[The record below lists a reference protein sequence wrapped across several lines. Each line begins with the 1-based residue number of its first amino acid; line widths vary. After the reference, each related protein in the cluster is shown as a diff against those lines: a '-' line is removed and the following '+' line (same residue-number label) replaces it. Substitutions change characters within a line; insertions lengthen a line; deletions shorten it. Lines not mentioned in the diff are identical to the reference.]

1 MSADNETILAEVNDA
16 LRAELAA
23 VRSRDINDLRRRVD
37 TLTLRAYGAA
47 IALMVCGGVVGV
59 YVMMNVIPAVLAG
72 FGVVALVRGLRES
85 TVDAMGDDEDE
96 DDEDEDDG
104 EAVSTGVRVQPERV
118 TTDTANATDTADDSD
133 SARPNGARRSQ

>member
-96 DDEDEDDG
+96 DDG